1 MAIFGK
7 SSQGPAPAGR
17 GEPARGSSV
26 IGPHIRVQGE
36 LLGDEDVLVEGRVEG
51 KVLLAREFRI
61 APGGVVVADVHAA
74 TVVIAG
80 QVTGDVSATERVE
93 ILPSGSLEG
102 NIRAPKVAVG
112 EGARF
117 KGSVDM
123 SAGSPPGDGEPR

>member
-17 GEPARGSSV
+17 SEPARGPSV
-26 IGPHIRVQGE
+26 IGPHTRIQGE

-51 KVLLAREFRI
+51 RVLLAREFRV
-61 APGGVVVADVHAA
+61 APSGVVAAEVHAG
-74 TVVIAG
+74 TVIIAG
-80 QVTGDVSATERVE
+80 QVTGDVTATERVE

-123 SAGSPPGDGEPR
+123 SAGLPPGDEAPR

>member
-1 MAIFGK
+1 MTIFGK

-17 GEPARGSSV
+17 GEPARGPSV
-26 IGPHIRVQGE
+26 IGPQTRIQGE
-36 LLGDEDVLVEGRVEG
+36 LLGAEDVLVEGRVEG
-51 KVLLAREFRI
+51 RVLLAREFRVG
-61 APGGVVVADVHAA
+61 PSGVVVADVHAG

-80 QVTGDVSATERVE
+80 QVTGDVNATERVE

-123 SAGSPPGDGEPR
+123 SAGLPPGDGEPR

>member
-7 SSQGPAPAGR
+7 SPQGPAPAGR
-17 GEPARGSSV
+17 GEPARGPSV
-26 IGPHIRVQGE
+26 IGPHVRVQGE

-51 KVLLAREFRI
+51 RVLLAREFRV
-61 APGGVVVADVHAA
+61 APSGVVVAEVHAG

-80 QVTGDVSATERVE
+80 QVTGDVSASERVE

-123 SAGSPPGDGEPR
+123 SAGPPPGEGDPR

>member
-7 SSQGPAPAGR
+7 SPQGPAPAGR
-17 GEPARGSSV
+17 GEPARGPSV

-51 KVLLAREFRI
+51 RVFLAREFRI
-61 APGGVVVADVHAA
+61 APGGVVVAEVHAG

-123 SAGSPPGDGEPR
+123 SAGSAPGDGEPR

>member
-7 SSQGPAPAGR
+7 GSQGPAAAGR
-17 GEPARGSSV
+17 SEPARGPSV
-26 IGPHIRVQGE
+26 IGPHIRIQGE

-51 KVLLAREFRI
+51 RVHIAREFRV
-61 APGGVVVADVHAA
+61 APGGVVIADVHAA

-80 QVTGDVSATERVE
+80 QVNGDVSATERVE

-112 EGARF
+112 DGARF

-123 SAGSPPGDGEPR
+123 SAGSPPGDGAPS

>member
-17 GEPARGSSV
+17 GEPARAPSV
-26 IGPHIRVQGE
+26 IGPHIRIQGD

-51 KVLLAREFRI
+51 RVLLAREFRV
-61 APGGVVVADVHAA
+61 AAGGVVLAEVHAG

-93 ILPSGSLEG
+93 IQPSGSLEG
-102 NIRAPKVAVG
+102 NIRAPRVAVG

-123 SAGSPPGDGEPR
+123 SAGQVPGDGAPR

>member
-17 GEPARGSSV
+17 VEPARGPSV

-51 KVLLAREFRI
+51 KVLLAREFRV
-61 APGGVVVADVHAA
+61 APGGVVVADVHAG

-80 QVTGDVSATERVE
+80 QVVGDVSATERVE

-112 EGARF
+112 DGARF

-123 SAGSPPGDGEPR
+123 SAGSPPGGDAPS

>member
-7 SSQGPAPAGR
+7 SSQGPPTAAR
-17 GEPARGSSV
+17 GEPARGPSV
-26 IGPHIRVQGE
+26 IGPHTRVQGE
-36 LLGDEDVLVEGRVEG
+36 LLGDEDVVVEGRVEG
-51 KVLLAREFRI
+51 RVLLAREFRV
-61 APGGVVVADVHAA
+61 APSGVVVAEVHAG

-102 NIRAPKVAVG
+102 NIRAPRVAVG

-123 SAGSPPGDGEPR
+123 SAGPPPGDGASR

>member
-17 GEPARGSSV
+17 GEPARGPSV
-26 IGPHIRVQGE
+26 IGPHIRVQGD

-51 KVLLAREFRI
+51 KVLLAREFRV
-61 APGGVVVADVHAA
+61 AVGGVVVAEVHAG

-93 ILPSGSLEG
+93 IQPSGSLEG

>member
-7 SSQGPAPAGR
+7 SSQSPSPAGR
-17 GEPARGSSV
+17 VEPARGPSV
-26 IGPHIRVQGE
+26 IGPHTRVQGE

-51 KVLLAREFRI
+51 RVLLAREFRV
-61 APGGVVVADVHAA
+61 APGGVVVADVHAG

-80 QVTGDVSATERVE
+80 EVIGDVSATERVE

-117 KGSVDM
+117 RGSVDM
-123 SAGSPPGDGEPR
+123 SVGAGPGGDAPS

>member
-7 SSQGPAPAGR
+7 SSQGPALPGR
-17 GEPARGSSV
+17 GEPAREPSV
-26 IGPHIRVQGE
+26 IGPHTRVQGE

-51 KVLLAREFRI
+51 RVLLAREFRV
-61 APGGVVVADVHAA
+61 APSGVVVADVHAG

-102 NIRAPKVAVG
+102 NIRAPRVAVG

-117 KGSVDM
+117 KGSIDM
-123 SAGSPPGDGEPR
+123 SAGPPPGDQAPR

>member
-17 GEPARGSSV
+17 VEPARGPSV
-26 IGPHIRVQGE
+26 IGPHTRVQGE
-36 LLGDEDVLVEGRVEG
+36 LLGDEDVLVEGRLEG
-51 KVLLAREFRI
+51 RVLLAREFRV
-61 APGGVVVADVHAA
+61 AAGAVVVADVHAG

-80 QVTGDVSATERVE
+80 EVVGDVSATERVE

-112 EGARF
+112 DGARF

-123 SAGSPPGDGEPR
+123 SAGPPPGGDAPS

>member
-7 SSQGPAPAGR
+7 SSQGPAPAAR
-17 GEPARGSSV
+17 AEAARGPSV
-26 IGPHIRVQGE
+26 IGPHTRIQGE

-51 KVLLAREFRI
+51 RVLLAREFRV
-61 APGGVVVADVHAA
+61 APSGVVVAEVHAG

-80 QVTGDVSATERVE
+80 QVRGDVNASERVE

-102 NIRAPKVAVG
+102 NIRAPMVAVG

-123 SAGSPPGDGEPR
+123 SAGPPPGDETPR

>member
-7 SSQGPAPAGR
+7 SPQGPAPAGR
-17 GEPARGSSV
+17 GEPARGPSV
-26 IGPHIRVQGE
+26 IGPHVRVQGE

-51 KVLLAREFRI
+51 RVLLAREFRV
-61 APGGVVVADVHAA
+61 APSGVVVAEVHAA

-80 QVTGDVSATERVE
+80 QVTGDVSASERVE

-123 SAGSPPGDGEPR
+123 SAGQSPGEGEPR

>member
-17 GEPARGSSV
+17 GEPARGPSV

-51 KVLLAREFRI
+51 KVLLAREFRVATGAI
-61 APGGVVVADVHAA
+61 VVADVHAA

-123 SAGSPPGDGEPR
+123 SAGSPPGDGAPR

>member
-7 SSQGPAPAGR
+7 SSQRLAPSGR
-17 GEPARGSSV
+17 GEPARGPSV
-26 IGPHIRVQGE
+26 IGPHTRIQGE
-36 LLGDEDVLVEGRVEG
+36 LLGDEDVVVEGRVEG
-51 KVLLAREFRI
+51 RVLVAREFRV
-61 APGGVVVADVHAA
+61 APSGVVAAEVHAG

-80 QVTGDVSATERVE
+80 EVTGDVTATERVE

-117 KGSVDM
+117 KGRVDM
-123 SAGSPPGDGEPR
+123 SAGTPAGDEAPR

>member
-1 MAIFGK
+1 MTIFGK

-17 GEPARGSSV
+17 GEPARGPSV
-26 IGPHIRVQGE
+26 IGPHTRMKGE
-36 LLGDEDVLVEGRVEG
+36 LLGDEDVLVEGRMEG
-51 KVLLAREFRI
+51 RVRLAGEFRV
-61 APGGVVVADVHAA
+61 APSGVVVAEVHAG

-117 KGSVDM
+117 KGSIDM
-123 SAGSPPGDGEPR
+123 NAGPPPGDEAPR

>member
-7 SSQGPAPAGR
+7 SSQSPAHAGR
-17 GEPARGSSV
+17 VEPARGPSV

-51 KVLLAREFRI
+51 KVLLAREFRV
-61 APGGVVVADVHAA
+61 APGGVVVADVHAG

-80 QVTGDVSATERVE
+80 EVVGDVSATERVE

-112 EGARF
+112 DGARF

-123 SAGSPPGDGEPR
+123 SAGPSPGGDAPS

>member
-7 SSQGPAPAGR
+7 SSNGPAPAGR
-17 GEPARGSSV
+17 SEPARGPSV
-26 IGPHIRVQGE
+26 IGPHLRIQGE
-36 LLGDEDVLVEGRVEG
+36 LLGDEDVVVEGRVEG
-51 KVLLAREFRI
+51 RVLLAREFRV
-61 APGGVVVADVHAA
+61 APSGVVTGDVHAA

-80 QVTGDVSATERVE
+80 QVTGDVSASERVE

-123 SAGSPPGDGEPR
+123 SAGPSSGDDAPS

>member
-7 SSQGPAPAGR
+7 SSQGPASAGR
-17 GEPARGSSV
+17 SEPARGPSV

-51 KVLLAREFRI
+51 KVLLAREFRV
-61 APGGVVVADVHAA
+61 APGGVVVAEVHAG

-80 QVTGDVSATERVE
+80 HVVGDVSATERVE

-112 EGARF
+112 DGARF

-123 SAGSPPGDGEPR
+123 SAGPPPGDDAPS

>member
-17 GEPARGSSV
+17 GEPARGPSV
-26 IGPHIRVQGE
+26 IGPHTRIQGE

-51 KVLLAREFRI
+51 RVLLAREFRV
-61 APGGVVVADVHAA
+61 APGGVVVAEVHAG

-80 QVTGDVSATERVE
+80 EVVGDVSATERVE

-112 EGARF
+112 DGARF

-123 SAGSPPGDGEPR
+123 SAGPTPGDEAPR